1 MPYEHTWNFLA
12 SGNRASPRARPGK
25 QVGDWFMTVAEAA
38 AERQRRHRAR
48 SEHQIYIPADDWF
61 QALRAGSRLTNA
73 LATTGKV
80 DLVRRPGRY

>member
-38 AERQRRHRAR
+38 AERQ
-48 SEHQIYIPADDWF
+48 SE
-61 QALRAGSRLTNA
+61 T
-73 LATTGKV
+73 
-80 DLVRRPGRY
+80 PGA